1 MTTAGAVE
9 YAKRVEV
16 ARDDEDFE
24 AEVVFVSTDC
34 DVALL
39 TVGVGVWVVA
49 LSWTEEGG
57 GGHSELPD
65 TGVTVLCES
74 DLMLYLDLMVMC

>member
-39 TVGVGVWVVA
+39 TVGVFGCGGV
-49 LSWTEEGG
+49 
-57 GGHSELPD
+57 H
-65 TGVTVLCES
+65 
-74 DLMLYLDLMVMC
+74 